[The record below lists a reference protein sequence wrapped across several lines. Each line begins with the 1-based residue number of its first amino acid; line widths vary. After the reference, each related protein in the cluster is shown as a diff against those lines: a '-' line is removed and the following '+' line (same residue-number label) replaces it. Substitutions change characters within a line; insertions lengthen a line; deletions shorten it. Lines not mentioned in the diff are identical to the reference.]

1 LANQDGTMLALI
13 TILAATAIVWVIGLA
28 GFLLPTSKPPEHIL
42 PTRMVAGPGMF
53 PPKDFK
59 AYGIVAFKNR
69 RTESDNSRYTMICN
83 AYVSALL
90 YYKDVPAGLG
100 KQMVTVWPVNDDDGA
115 RRINQDVKR
124 DDVCKFAVPQYGLR
138 IAQDAINDARE
149 IGLDLNDRGPFLL
162 AWTPGEKK
170 GQRDAIVLFFD
181 LSDVINEEQAKQV
194 FARWAERIEAD
205 ASLWSR
211 HNWEDYRM
219 TIMLWADKWG
229 TKLIK
234 ARATTKG

>member
-1 LANQDGTMLALI
+1 MLALI
-13 TILAATAIVWVIGLA
+13 TVLAAIVGLISLA
-28 GFLLPTSKPPEHIL
+28 GVLLPTLPTSNPPEHIL

-69 RTESDNSRYTMICN
+69 RTEADNSRYNLICN

-90 YYKDVPAGLG
+90 YYKDVPTGLG
-100 KQMVTVWPVNDDDGA
+100 KQMVTVWPVNDDYEA
-115 RRINQDVKR
+115 TRINQDVKR

-138 IAQDAINDARE
+138 IAQDAVNDARE
-149 IGLDLNDRGPFLL
+149 IGLNLNDRGPFLL
-162 AWTPGEKK
+162 AWSPGQKK
-170 GQRDAIVLFFD
+170 GQGDAIVLFFD

-194 FARWAERIEAD
+194 FARWAERIESD

-211 HNWEDYRM
+211 RNWEDYRIA
-219 TIMLWADKWG
+219 IMLWADKWG
-229 TKLIK
+229 TKLIN